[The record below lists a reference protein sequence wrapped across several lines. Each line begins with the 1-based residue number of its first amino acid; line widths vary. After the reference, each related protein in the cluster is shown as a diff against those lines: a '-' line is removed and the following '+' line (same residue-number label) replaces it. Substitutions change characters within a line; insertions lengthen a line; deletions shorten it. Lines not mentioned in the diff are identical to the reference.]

1 MAENIQPLNKEV
13 KYLGKDFASLRN
25 NLIDFARIYFP
36 NSYNDFNES
45 SPGMMFIEMAAY
57 VGDVLNYYI
66 DNAVRENLIL
76 HSKQRKNIY
85 EIAESMGYKVKVT
98 SPAKVML
105 DIYQTVPV
113 TGTGVNSKPD
123 YEYALKVKQ
132 NSEFSSTSNSAV
144 TFITDRDVNF
154 AFSSSIDTTDVSV
167 YSIEEGSS
175 QPLFYLLK
183 KSVQA
188 TAASLKTQ
196 TFTFGSPEKFGTV
209 KLPDT
214 NVIRIISCK
223 DSDNN
228 SWYEVPFLGQETI
241 FEEVEN
247 TAKFD
252 TELAQYNDTA
262 PYILRLKKSSRR
274 FTTRINPDNTTNI
287 EFGGGISNN
296 PDAFIIPNPDN
307 VGSSLPEGLNNVDT
321 NVDPSNFMY
330 TRTYGQVPSN
340 TTLTYTYVVGGGI
353 DSNVPQ
359 GDITTVKR
367 LVTEIE
373 EFGKDSTK
381 LASAKS
387 SVAVNNELPATGGA
401 SAETLEEIK
410 LNTLANFSAQ
420 GRVVTKE
427 DFIIRTYNMP
437 PRLGSVSKAYIVQDE
452 QLNESEVVAKKENGE
467 KVINRIS
474 NPLAMNLYT
483 MGYSSDKKLVKVNHA
498 IKQNLKNYI
507 GQYRMLTD
515 AINIKDAFIVNIGVN
530 FDVVP
535 VPTENANVVLLRCI
549 EAVKQFFQI
558 DKWQINQP
566 ILVSDLQRVLFLTEG
581 VSNVPSLE
589 IVNKYDVDL
598 NYSGNVYNIKEAT
611 RDNIVYPS
619 LDPAIFELKFPN
631 TDIKGRVVA

>member
-1 MAENIQPLNKEV
+1 MAENTQPINKEV

-25 NLIDFARIYFP
+25 NLIDFARVYFP
-36 NSYNDFNES
+36 NSYNDFNEA

-66 DNAVRENLIL
+66 DNAVRENLLL
-76 HSKQRKNIY
+76 HAKQRKNVY
-85 EIAESMGYKVKVT
+85 EIAESLGYKPKVT
-98 SPAKVML
+98 SPAKVKL
-105 DIYQTVPV
+105 QVYQTVPV
-113 TGTGVNSKPD
+113 RDSGVTSQPD
-123 YEYALKVKQ
+123 YDYALTLNQ
-132 NSEFSSTSNSAV
+132 GSEFSSTSDSSV
-144 TFITDRDVNF
+144 TFITDVDVDF
-154 AFSSSIDTTDVSV
+154 SVSSSVDPTDVSV
-167 YSIEEGSS
+167 FSVEEGTS

-183 KSVQA
+183 KSVNA
-188 TAASLKTQ
+188 TAATLKTQ

-214 NVIRIISCK
+214 NVIRIISCLDDDRNK
-223 DSDNN
+223 
-228 SWYEVPFLGQETI
+228 WYEVPFLGQETI

-252 TELAQYNDTA
+252 TELAQFNETA

-287 EFGGGISNN
+287 EFGGGISSD

-307 VGSSLPEGLNNVDT
+307 VGSTLPEGLNSVDT

-340 TTLTYTYVVGGGI
+340 TTLTFTYLVGGGI
-353 DSNVPQ
+353 NTNVPSN
-359 GDITTVKR
+359 DITTVKS
-367 LVTEIE
+367 VSTTIDD
-373 EFGKDSTK
+373 FGKDATK
-381 LASAKS
+381 IATARASI
-387 SVAVNNELPATGGA
+387 VVNNEQAATGGG
-401 SAETLEEIK
+401 SAESLDEIK
-410 LNTLANFSAQ
+410 QNALANFAAQ

-427 DFIIRTYNMP
+427 DFIIRTYTMP
-437 PRLGSVSKAYIVQDE
+437 PRLGAVMKAYIVQDE
-452 QLNESEVVAKKENGE
+452 QLNESEVQQKMENDE

-483 MGYSSDKKLVKVNHA
+483 LGYTSDKKLIQVNKA
-498 IKQNLKNYI
+498 VKQNLKNYL
-507 GQYRMLTD
+507 GQFRILTD
-515 AINIKDAFIVNIGVN
+515 AVNIKDAFIINIGVN

-549 EAVKQFFQI
+549 EAVKQFFNI

-566 ILVSDLQRVLFLTEG
+566 ILIADLQRELFLVEG
-581 VSNVPSLE
+581 VSNIPALE
-589 IVNKYDVDL
+589 IVNKFDTSL
-598 NYSGNVYNIKEAT
+598 SYSGNVYNIQEAT

-619 LDPAIFELKFPN
+619 LDPSIFELKFPN
-631 TDIKGRVVA
+631 TDIQGRVVV